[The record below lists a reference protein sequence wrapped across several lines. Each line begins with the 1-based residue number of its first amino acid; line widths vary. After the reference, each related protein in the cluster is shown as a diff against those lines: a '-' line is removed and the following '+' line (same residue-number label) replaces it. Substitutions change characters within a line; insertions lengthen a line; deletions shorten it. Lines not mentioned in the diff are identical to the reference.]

1 MSPARYSPKER
12 IIARQPSRFERSHWT
27 AELPNRSPDEP
38 PVLDSSVEVDVPV
51 DALAVSVVDALAP
64 PVVAVFAAPVAVE
77 PLAALDVVPS
87 FRVDALADDER
98 SLPVVDELLVS
109 VVVPDAPPYRPDE
122 LVPDV
127 DRVVE
132 FDVEPADEAEDRL
145 LEFDDA
151 DPPPVFDVPVVVEEV
166 PAARFVDAELL
177 EEWLALDVVVP
188 DPPVDPVVVSL
199 LRCVPELLPVAP
211 ADVRLLDV
219 LVSDAEE
226 SSSSSDG
233 QLLGSGIPSRRFAT

>member
-1 MSPARYSPKER
+1 VSPARYSPKER

-38 PVLDSSVEVDVPV
+38 PVLDSSVEFVVPVEAFAV
-51 DALAVSVVDALAP
+51 DALVVSVVDALAP
-64 PVVAVFAAPVAVE
+64 PVAAAFAAPVAVA

-87 FRVDALADDER
+87 FRVDVPADDER

-127 DRVVE
+127 DPVVE
-132 FDVEPADEAEDRL
+132 FDLDPADEAEDRL

-151 DPPPVFDVPVVVEEV
+151 DPPPVFDVP
-166 PAARFVDAELL
+166 FV
-177 EEWLALDVVVP
+177 
-188 DPPVDPVVVSL
+188 
-199 LRCVPELLPVAP
+199 
-211 ADVRLLDV
+211 
-219 LVSDAEE
+219 
-226 SSSSSDG
+226 G
-233 QLLGSGIPSRRFAT
+233 Q